1 MCLNSWQTL
10 SSAAGDPGALETFS
24 NLGRHRIKESWFD
37 ACFLCIKKEAL
48 TLESLAIATAAKNS
62 GGFVVVQVERIA
74 DRGTLNV
81 RQVKIPSLM
90 DFAPIIKDTPRLMDE
105 RIFRP
110 EPMVL
115 KEDLLTLTL
124 EERLTCDAAEN
135 LFFVNFEGYAVQTGQ
150 EVEVSKMRW
159 KRSLHR

>member
-1 MCLNSWQTL
+1 M
-10 SSAAGDPGALETFS
+10 
-24 NLGRHRIKESWFD
+24 
-37 ACFLCIKKEAL
+37 
-48 TLESLAIATAAKNS
+48 
-62 GGFVVVQVERIA
+62 VQVERIA

-105 RIFRP
+105 RVFRP

-124 EERLTCDAAEN
+124 EERLTYDAAEN

-150 EVEVSKMRW
+150 EVEDIKDAVEKIVASLNQKVYTIVNY
-159 KRSLHR
+159 RSRYLAFAIVPKQAVYTRIATILQNNLTLIFINIQINYNLKNFVLINI

>member
-1 MCLNSWQTL
+1 M
-10 SSAAGDPGALETFS
+10 
-24 NLGRHRIKESWFD
+24 
-37 ACFLCIKKEAL
+37 
-48 TLESLAIATAAKNS
+48 
-62 GGFVVVQVERIA
+62 VQVERIA
-74 DRGTLNV
+74 DRSTLNV

-105 RIFRP
+105 RVFRP

-124 EERLTCDAAEN
+124 EERLTYDAAEN

>member
-1 MCLNSWQTL
+1 MVNAVFGSRGSRCLGSVFQFGPA
-10 SSAAGDPGALETFS
+10 SHK
-24 NLGRHRIKESWFD
+24 RRSWFD
-37 ACFLCIKKEAL
+37 TCFLCIKKEAL

-74 DRGTLNV
+74 DRSTLNV

-110 EPMVL
+110 EPMGL

-124 EERLTCDAAEN
+124 EERLTYDAAEN